1 MIVFALDTAS
11 ARPSF
16 AFYDRENDNL
26 LVEGALSSGRG
37 QSNNLL
43 PSIEQAMDASGIDFS
58 DISIVAGVTGPG
70 SFTGIRVGLS
80 FIKGVALALDVPCL
94 GMSGF
99 ELFSKVY
106 ADEQTDVL
114 ICLESG
120 RDEKFFQVSRGG
132 ELVDVPINCTYDDL
146 SENIKFKDC
155 VLFADYDLEGVDKKK
170 MLRFEG
176 STAHMVA
183 RIVDLESLGAQA
195 VTPYYIRN
203 ADTSTP
209 KKIKP

>member
-26 LVEGALSSGRG
+26 LADGMLSSGRG

-43 PSIEQAMDASGIDFS
+43 PSIEQAMEDSGIDFS

-106 ADEQTDVL
+106 ADEQADVL
-114 ICLESG
+114 IGLESG
-120 RDEKFFQVSRGG
+120 RDEKFFQISRGG
-132 ELVDVPINCTYDDL
+132 ELLNTPINCTYDDL
-146 SENIKFKDC
+146 SEIIKVKDC
-155 VLFADYDLEGVDKKK
+155 AVFFDFDLERADGQR
-170 MLRFEG
+170 MLSFER
-176 STAHMVA
+176 STAHMLA
-183 RIVDLESLGAQA
+183 KIIDFDSQGLQT

-209 KKIKP
+209 KKI